1 MIQKTSKILLV
12 ILLICGIGATQILVN
27 PVTTN
32 AAEKQKLNEIQ
43 WEYEDFLYEDN
54 GKTITGFS
62 DQGDSKTFG
71 SYILRIP
78 EGVTKIGKEAFKDEF
93 FLEGVIL
100 SDTVIEIE
108 EGAFADNFIE
118 TLVLGKS
125 LKKIGPKAFQDN
137 TISSLTIPNSVQEI
151 GEEAFDTNFIDTL
164 KFESKPKIGKNAF
177 GSQYMEYTPEKL
189 TFDAKEF
196 KILENINN
204 IKIPEGIEYK
214 DGKYKIVSDEE
225 DYDFEFND
233 AKIEYNGTLIINN
246 PKYYFDGNPFAQA
259 INRNIR
265 EDKYY
270 KKEAYD
276 WYIFEIGNETYE
288 QMGES
293 GLIVAG
299 MDLAPYVKNNRTMLP
314 ISSLEEILDLDISY
328 NNAIRTAT
336 FKKGLT
342 TLKINIDTKTATRN
356 NKPYELEVKPEI
368 KENRLC
374 LPVSVIGKAFNKTLS
389 SFNEKKNTDIV
400 WNQETQEVV
409 FYKYK

>member
-118 TLVLGKS
+118 KLVLGKS

-177 GSQYMEYTPEKL
+177 GSQYMEYTPENL

-196 KILENINN
+196 KLLENINN

-225 DYDFEFND
+225 DYEFEFND
-233 AKIEYNGTLIINN
+233 AKIEYNGILIINN
-246 PKYYFDGNPFAQA
+246 PKYYFNGNQFAQA

-299 MDLAPYVKNNRTMLP
+299 MNLAPYVKNNRTMLP

>member
-1 MIQKTSKILLV
+1 MKQKTSKIRLS
-12 ILLICGIGATQILVN
+12 ILLIYGMLVAQIFVT
-27 PVTTN
+27 PVIAN
-32 AAEKQKLNEIQ
+32 AEDDNKPKEIQ
-43 WEYEDFLYEDN
+43 WEKDDFEYADN
-54 GKTITGFS
+54 GKTIVGFS
-62 DQGDSKTFG
+62 EQGDSKTFG
-71 SYILRIP
+71 SYILRVP
-78 EGVTKIGKEAFKDEF
+78 QGVTKIGKEAFKDNF
-93 FLEGVIL
+93 FLHGVIL

-108 EGAFADNFIE
+108 EGAFSESNIE
-118 TLVLGKS
+118 KVVLGKS
-125 LKKIGPKAFQDN
+125 LKIIGPKAFQDN
-137 TISSLTIPNSVQEI
+137 TISRLTIPKSVQKI
-151 GEEAFDTNFIDTL
+151 GEEAFDTNFIETL
-164 KFESKPKIGKNAF
+164 NFESNPKIGKNAF
-177 GSQYMEYTPEKL
+177 GSQYMEYAPEKL
-189 TFDAKEF
+189 TFDAKDF
-196 KILENINN
+196 QILENINN

-214 DGKYKIVSDEE
+214 DGKYKIISDEE

-276 WYIFEIGNETYE
+276 WYIFKIGNETYD

-293 GLIVAG
+293 GLIISWI
-299 MDLAPYVKNNRTMLP
+299 DTEPYIKGNRTMLP
-314 ISSLEEILDLDISY
+314 IRALEEVLDLDISY
-328 NNAIRTAT
+328 NNSTRTAT
-336 FKKGLT
+336 FKKGFT
-342 TLKINIDTKTATRN
+342 TLKINIDTKVVTRN

-368 KENRLC
+368 KDGRLC

>member
-118 TLVLGKS
+118 KLVLGKS

-177 GSQYMEYTPEKL
+177 GSQYMESVSYTHL
-189 TFDAKEF
+189 T
-196 KILENINN
+196 L
-204 IKIPEGIEYK
+204 P
-214 DGKYKIVSDEE
+214 
-225 DYDFEFND
+225 
-233 AKIEYNGTLIINN
+233 T
-246 PKYYFDGNPFAQA
+246 
-259 INRNIR
+259 
-265 EDKYY
+265 
-270 KKEAYD
+270 
-276 WYIFEIGNETYE
+276 T
-288 QMGES
+288 
-293 GLIVAG
+293 
-299 MDLAPYVKNNRTMLP
+299 PYV
-314 ISSLEEILDLDISY
+314 
-328 NNAIRTAT
+328 
-336 FKKGLT
+336 
-342 TLKINIDTKTATRN
+342 
-356 NKPYELEVKPEI
+356 
-368 KENRLC
+368 
-374 LPVSVIGKAFNKTLS
+374 
-389 SFNEKKNTDIV
+389 
-400 WNQETQEVV
+400 
-409 FYKYK
+409 

>member
-1 MIQKTSKILLV
+1 MIQKTRKILLV

-118 TLVLGKS
+118 KLVLGKS
-125 LKKIGPKAFQDN
+125 IKKIGPKAFQDN
-137 TISSLTIPNSVQEI
+137 TISNLTIPKSVQEI
-151 GEEAFDTNFIDTL
+151 GEEAFNTNFIDTL

-265 EDKYY
+265 ENKYY

-276 WYIFEIGNETYE
+276 WYVFKIGNEEYE
-288 QMGES
+288 QMGKS
-293 GLIVAG
+293 GLIVSWI
-299 MDLAPYVKNNRTMLP
+299 DTEPYIKDNRTMLP
-314 ISSLEEILDLDISY
+314 IRALEEVLDIDISY
-328 NNAIRTAT
+328 NNSTRTAT

-342 TLKINIDTKTATRN
+342 TLKINIDTKVVTKN
-356 NKPYELEVKPEI
+356 NKPYELEVQPEI
-368 KENRLC
+368 KNGRLC
-374 LPVSVIGKAFNKTLS
+374 LPVSVIGKVFNKTLS
-389 SFNEKKNTDIV
+389 NFNEKKNTDII

>member
-1 MIQKTSKILLV
+1 MKQKTSKILLA
-12 ILLICGIGATQILVN
+12 ILLICGIISTQILVN
-27 PVTTN
+27 PLTTN
-32 AAEKQKLNEIQ
+32 AEDDNKPKEIQ
-43 WEYEDFLYEDN
+43 WEDEDFLYEDN

-62 DQGDSKTFG
+62 DQGDSKAFG

-78 EGVTKIGKEAFKDEF
+78 KGVIKIGKEAFKDDF
-93 FLEGVIL
+93 FLHGVVL
-100 SDTVIEIE
+100 SDTVTEIGE
-108 EGAFADNFIE
+108 EAFADNFIE
-118 TLVLGKS
+118 ELNLGKGV
-125 LKKIGPKAFQDN
+125 KTIGARAFQDN
-137 TISSLTIPNSVQEI
+137 TLRSLTIPKSVQEI

-276 WYIFEIGNETYE
+276 WYVFKIGNEEYE
-288 QMGES
+288 QMGKS
-293 GLIVAG
+293 GLIVSWI
-299 MDLAPYVKNNRTMLP
+299 DTEPYIKDNRTMLP
-314 ISSLEEILDLDISY
+314 IRALEEVLDIDISY
-328 NNAIRTAT
+328 NNSTRTAT

-342 TLKINIDTKTATRN
+342 TLKINIDKKVVTKN

-368 KENRLC
+368 KNGRLC
-374 LPVSVIGKAFNKTLS
+374 LPISVIGKAFNKTLS